1 MPALNAAQL
10 GYLASE
16 FTQLGKTL
24 EQYGNKHAADPD
36 VDLAS
41 LQQYIADINA
51 KADGLAN
58 AAAATIFD
66 DSATAY
72 ASLTSITERANET
85 AASLAQEAAQ
95 FSKIAKIAAAM
106 IDLAAAL
113 GSGNPLHVF
122 QAIDK
127 VAQAI
132 AGR

>member
-1 MPALNAAQL
+1 MPLLNVAQL
-10 GYLASE
+10 AYLASE

-24 EQYGNKHAADPD
+24 EQYENAHGKDPD

-41 LQQYIADINA
+41 LQQYIADIDA

-66 DSATAY
+66 DSAAAY
-72 ASLTSITERANET
+72 ARLTSITERANET
-85 AASLAQEAAQ
+85 AASLAQKAAE

-113 GSGNPLHVF
+113 GSRNPLHVF
-122 QAIDK
+122 QAIDNL
-127 VAQAI
+127 AQSI
-132 AGR
+132 